1 MARVLVVDDD
11 DVIRGLLELNL
22 QLEGHEVVT
31 AADGQDALDQVAA
44 DPPQLIVLD
53 VMMPTVNGLQVA
65 ERLKA
70 DPSTRGIPII
80 LLSARAM
87 ETDVR
92 SGMEIGVDQYVT
104 KPFDPIDLMELVE
117 RLLDTAAKEGQE

>member
-22 QLEGHEVVT
+22 QLEGHEGVT

-44 DPPQLIVLD
+44 EPPQLIVLD

>member
-1 MARVLVVDDD
+1 VARVLVVDDD

-44 DPPQLIVLD
+44 EPPQLIVLD